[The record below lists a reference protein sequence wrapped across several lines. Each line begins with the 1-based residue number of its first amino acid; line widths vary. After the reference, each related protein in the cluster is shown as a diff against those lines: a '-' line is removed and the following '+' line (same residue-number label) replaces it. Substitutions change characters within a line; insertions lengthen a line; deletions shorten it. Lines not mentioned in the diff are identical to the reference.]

1 MGLKAPHSSL
11 STSPTTSH
19 IYSILLTNYESI
31 FFSQKLALFSI
42 DTLSPTTQPVK
53 EQSEPIL
60 TLLPTTEFLI
70 IVLSPIIE

>member
-1 MGLKAPHSSL
+1 MGLEAHHSSL

-31 FFSQKLALFSI
+31 FFSEKLALLSM